1 MNPTPRP
8 ARTPRARVVFFIWN
22 NMPRFV
28 LLLMAALI
36 VVLFFTIK
44 NKSESIAASK
54 AEALSIE
61 KPPVNTVTLL
71 LAPTTIHDRINL
83 PGSIKPWT
91 ELQLLAKIS
100 GTVTELLVSEGDKIK
115 EGDILARIE
124 QADYRIALDRARAAY
139 NQTRADFERDSSIHA
154 KGMIPTAELEMRKT
168 AMQTAKADLE
178 NAELQYSRCNIIAP
192 MDGVVKKLDAKIGLL
207 LAVGDPIAEIL
218 EIDRLKAV
226 IGIPESDVSAV
237 RRLDTVTLSIQALD
251 GETILA
257 RKHFLSP
264 SPETVARL
272 YQMELAIDNS
282 DGRLLPGM
290 FVRADIIKKTVENT
304 IAIPFYSVI
313 SRNDEQYVFVEKDGT
328 VEKRQVNLGIMEK
341 WLVEIPKGLAD
352 GEHLVVEGHRDIED
366 KQQVRV
372 VKTLTSAE
380 ELPL

>member
-1 MNPTPRP
+1 MNPTSRP
-8 ARTPRARVVFFIWN
+8 VQTPRARIVFFIWN
-22 NMPRFV
+22 NMPRFI

-36 VVLFFTIK
+36 VVLGFAIK

-54 AEALSIE
+54 AEALNIE

-71 LAPTTIHDRINL
+71 LTPTTIHDRINL

-100 GTVTELLVSEGDKIK
+100 GTVTELLVTEGDKVK
-115 EGDILARIE
+115 KGDILARIE

-139 NQTRADFERDSSIHA
+139 NQAKADFERDSSIHA

-168 AMQTAKADLE
+168 AMQTTKADLE
-178 NAELQYSRCNIIAP
+178 NGELQYSRCNIIAP
-192 MDGVVKKLDAKIGLL
+192 MDGVIKKLDAKIGLL

-218 EIDRLKAV
+218 KIDKLKAV

-237 RRLDTVTLSIQALD
+237 GRLDTVALTIQALD

-257 RKHFLSP
+257 KKHFLSP
-264 SPETVARL
+264 SPETIARL
-272 YQMELAIDNS
+272 YQMELEVDNS
-282 DGRLLPGM
+282 DGRILPGM
-290 FVRADIIKKTVENT
+290 FVRADIIKKTVEDT

-313 SRNDEQYVFVEKDGT
+313 SRNDEQYVFVEKDGI
-328 VEKRQVNLGIMEK
+328 VEKRNVNLGIMEK
-341 WLVEIPKGLAD
+341 WLVEIPKGLAE

-372 VKTLTSAE
+372 VKALTSPEA
-380 ELPL
+380 LPL